1 MHPSVDL
8 KLSRSNQNK
17 TYSYCSSQN
26 QTGMVIDFL
35 IISIFFWNSLFFS
48 IGPVSGD
55 SCLRVRSEDSI
66 YSLMMMESFGEFV
79 AFSG

>member
-8 KLSRSNQNK
+8 KLSRNNQSK
-17 TYSYCSSQN
+17 IYSYCSSQN

-35 IISIFFWNSLFFS
+35 IISILLKLSFFS
-48 IGPVSGD
+48 VGPVSGD

-79 AFSG
+79 AFIG